1 MRVREP
7 ARSIDVERAVLVP
20 ILVFLLCLT
29 TFSLAASADHH
40 MSSGLAG
47 VLYVIYLVLLLAF
60 YVIAVLLL
68 IIRTPATAESTGFAS
83 RAAAYL
89 GTFLPMTLAF
99 AGGSEVPDAVAL
111 FAIALMTL
119 GMAFTV
125 YSLAVLGRSF
135 GVEAKVRALVQ
146 HGPYRVIRNPL
157 YVGEIITLAGAVC
170 FSPSWGKVGILVVV
184 GIVQVYR
191 AIQEERLLE
200 ANVPEY
206 AAYKLRTKRFVPGL
220 F

>member
-1 MRVREP
+1 MRLREQL
-7 ARSIDVERAVLVP
+7 RSIDVERVVLVP
-20 ILVFLLCLT
+20 VLVFLLCLT
-29 TFSLAASADHH
+29 IFSLVSNADRHAA
-40 MSSGLAG
+40 SGLAG
-47 VLYVIYLVLLLAF
+47 ALYLIYLALLIAF

-68 IIRTPATAESTGFAS
+68 IIRTPAKAESTGFAP

-89 GTFLPMTLAF
+89 GTFLPMALAF
-99 AGGSEVPDAVAL
+99 VGGSEVPDGVAIFAV
-111 FAIALMTL
+111 ALMTL

-135 GVEAKVRALVQ
+135 GVEAKVRTLVQ
-146 HGPYRVIRNPL
+146 HGPYGVIRNPL
-157 YVGEIITLAGAVC
+157 YVGEIIVLAGAVC
-170 FSPSWGKVGILVVV
+170 FSPSWAKVGILVLV
-184 GIVQVYR
+184 GVIQVYR

-200 ANVPEY
+200 AHVPEY